1 MVFEKKF
8 ECKKYT
14 KKDKGKLVMQY
25 EDLGCWADVNVLTMG
40 WDFFNFNIRKQVFPH
55 PENGLDGMNF

>member
-1 MVFEKKF
+1 
-8 ECKKYT
+8 
-14 KKDKGKLVMQY
+14 MQY

-55 PENGLDGMNF
+55 PENGLDGMNFQSCMEKAI